1 VEIKKKI
8 LVVDDEEQ
16 NRKLLSSLLKS
27 EGYDV
32 ETAVNGSEAVK
43 KSKSSMPDLILLD
56 IMMPDMDGYKACD
69 LIKSDPDTLNI
80 PVVMVT
86 ALADRDS
93 KLKGLNVAANDF
105 LTKPID
111 RTELILRVENLLKI
125 KEYEDF
131 MLRHNQVLEEEVR
144 KRTYE
149 IQEAM
154 NEVES
159 AHDETKKGYIE
170 TIDRLTLA
178 AEYKDE
184 DTATHI
190 KRISLYCKVI
200 SEKLDKPDDFIETIF
215 FASPMHDIGKIGI
228 PDSILLK
235 PGKLTSEEF
244 EKMKTH
250 TTIGGKILKDSMS
263 DFLKAGEVIAL
274 THHERWDGTGY
285 PKGLK
290 GEKIP
295 FMGRIMHIVDQYD
308 SLRSK
313 RPYKAGLSHEKTYE
327 IITKGDG
334 RTMPEHFAP
343 DVLGAFKYLQDKF
356 NQIFEGYQDLP

>member
-32 ETAVNGSEAVK
+32 ETAVNGREAVK

-86 ALADRDS
+86 AFADRDS
-93 KLKGLNVAANDF
+93 KLKGLNAAANDF

-111 RTELILRVENLLKI
+111 RTELILRVQNLLKI

-154 NEVES
+154 NEVER

-190 KRISLYCKVI
+190 KRISFYCKAI
-200 SEKLDKPDDFIETIF
+200 SEKLEKPDDFIETIF
-215 FASPMHDIGKIGI
+215 FASPMHDIGKMGI

-250 TTIGGKILKDSMS
+250 TTIGGKILKDSRS

-290 GEKIP
+290 GEGIP
-295 FMGRIMHIVDQYD
+295 LMGRIMNIVDQYD
-308 SLRSK
+308 LLRSK

-343 DVLGAFKYLQDKF
+343 DVLGAFKCLKDKF